1 METIELH
8 LDVKTLDQARQL
20 AAAHQWPLD
29 ELVAQAIQKYAEME
43 AQNYPLLGLFVD
55 EPTVVDEMME
65 SVNRDR
71 DADLQV
77 QT

>member
-8 LDVKTLDQARQL
+8 LDAKTLEQARQL

-43 AQNYPLLGLFVD
+43 AQNYPLLGLFAD
-55 EPTVVDEMME
+55 EPALVDEMMDFV
-65 SVNRDR
+65 SRDR